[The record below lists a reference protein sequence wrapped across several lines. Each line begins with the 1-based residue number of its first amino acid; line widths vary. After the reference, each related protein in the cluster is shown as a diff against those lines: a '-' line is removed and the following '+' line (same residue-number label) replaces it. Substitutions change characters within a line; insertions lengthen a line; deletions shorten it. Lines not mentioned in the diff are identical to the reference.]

1 MSENRCGPTSE
12 EEKYLVQLLC
22 LVDIF
27 GGLWIGGPVM
37 SETVRVLTTE
47 LSAIINCK
55 PVAETE
61 SGGAN
66 VEHYSRCLGMS
77 ALCKAK

>member
-1 MSENRCGPTSE
+1 
-12 EEKYLVQLLC
+12 
-22 LVDIF
+22 
-27 GGLWIGGPVM
+27 M